1 MDIDLLEALFF
12 QRCADA
18 NGSTQSLQVG
28 RRNGR
33 PSVFLARGICYLPEL
48 DARPTAFIDQERFF
62 VNLNRVER
70 ETWRKILQAQSIASI
85 ARQEGV
91 SRAAIYAR
99 IEGNRRGH
107 GGMIRK
113 NFWVLLWWR
122 LRQKT
127 SAGAR

>member
-1 MDIDLLEALFF
+1 MDIDLLETLFF

-18 NGSTQSLQVG
+18 SGSTQLLQVG

-33 PSVFLARGICYLPEL
+33 PSVFLARGFWHPP
-48 DARPTAFIDQERFF
+48 DVDVPATAFSEQERFF

-70 ETWRKILQAQSIASI
+70 ETWRKILEAQSIASI
-85 ARQEGV
+85 AREEGV

-113 NFWVLLWWR
+113 NFWVLLWW
-122 LRQKT
+122 LVRQKT